1 MYSNSGV
8 SEWSVFRRS
17 SQCDSRM
24 WGQGRGPD
32 CSGEFCES
40 PYMHWEKRRW
50 RTQSHKR
57 GHPRAAQH
65 GRRAELAGSPRAWS
79 VFISPRTRSLSEITV
94 SNYWLRSAV
103 VVLMSPSFSTSLKA
117 HRFLHTLNPAAC
129 RVHLGPPCRVLGCQ
143 HRKLST
149 AGVTAEFFYFFCLT
163 ATLLCCVRG
172 GFLSV
177 AAPPLCLPAC
187 MCVGFHSCATV
198 MVYWAGGAP
207 EAIRARGMRLCTR
220 WSHKGPL
227 WRPCQ
232 RVEQTSYLPA
242 KRYPRRSIPQSSTM
256 PTHQEGQGACT
267 RKDRAPRGW
276 GGWLRGTGWAAI
288 NFVSYICMR
297 PARHTKPP
305 S

>member
-1 MYSNSGV
+1 MERVQTQQSVWQQDVGAGQRSWLLRGV
-8 SEWSVFRRS
+8 LWEPLHALREAALKNPVAQTRAPS
-17 SQCDSRM
+17 SS
-24 WGQGRGPD
+24 
-32 CSGEFCES
+32 
-40 PYMHWEKRRW
+40 
-50 RTQSHKR
+50 
-57 GHPRAAQH
+57 AAWAP
-65 GRRAELAGSPRAWS
+65 RRARRLPSRLEC
-79 VFISPRTRSLSEITV
+79 FHFPRTRSLSEITV

-149 AGVTAEFFYFFCLT
+149 AGVTAEFFYFFFLT

-256 PTHQEGQGACT
+256 PTHQEGQGVCT